1 MNLQKVLAENMIRF
15 GTKNLTATQKKK
27 LLKEQLDRLNLAAL
41 VATDEIKSYIDIDN
55 DTDKDHYNIIFQFL
69 KDNGVIFSIT
79 QSDAAYIIVY
89 HGTYPGYGDRSLGG
103 RSYKTSG
110 KFSLTDRVKLMD
122 SPEDTTKV
130 YTQGNVFPER
140 FENPKDRN
148 GQSDYFD
155 LIKYCNNHALLDLI
169 EGSEN
174 QRNGV
179 WLRVS
184 PDTGMAY
191 FSPADNSVTN
201 LYGTID
207 FTAAKSNQVV
217 NTTVFTIPA
226 VGKAIEKLFPGSIF
240 ATNEITLADST
251 ELDKAIAELTTLSQD
266 KTIKITG
273 ITIQSGASGDRAV
286 GNKSGYPK
294 ESDVAAGT
302 YTLTPSFKPYR
313 PKTPTE
319 SGNARLA
326 YGRAKTIESKLGTL
340 APITIDYH
348 IANGGDAAQY
358 AKIIANIE
366 KTDSPATTLTKQDLE
381 NILLQKKQVTDLSST
396 KNVKGFSRKNG

>member
-1 MNLQKVLAENMIRF
+1 MNLQKVLAENMLRF

-41 VATDEIKSYIDIDN
+41 VATDEIKSFIDIDN

-69 KDNGVIFSIT
+69 KDNGIIFSIT

-89 HGTYPGYGDRSLGG
+89 HGTYPGYNDRTIYGG
-103 RSYKTSG
+103 RYKTSG
-110 KFSLTDRVKLMD
+110 RFSLTDRVKLMD
-122 SPEDTTKV
+122 SPEDTKKV
-130 YTQGNVFPER
+130 YTKGNVFPER
-140 FENPKDRN
+140 IENPEDRN

-179 WLRVS
+179 WLRVNS
-184 PDTGMAY
+184 ETGRAY
-191 FSPADNSVTN
+191 FASIDNTVTN

-396 KNVKGFSRKNG
+396 KSVKGFSRKNG